1 MNIAQ
6 VPYLLLADL
15 VVLLHVA
22 FVVFAVMGGLLAVRW
37 HGFVWV
43 HLPAV
48 TWAAVVEF
56 FGWVC
61 PLTPLENW
69 LRRRGGTSGYSS
81 DFITHYVLPALYP
94 NGLTREVQIVLGAFV
109 VLINLLI
116 YGWVF
121 VHKRKPGA
129 FKAKPWV

>member
-1 MNIAQ
+1 MNTAQ
-6 VPYLLLADL
+6 VPYALLADL

-37 HGFVWV
+37 QGFIWV
-43 HLPAV
+43 HLPAL

-69 LRRRGGTSGYSS
+69 LRRKGGMGSYSS
-81 DFITHYVLPALYP
+81 GFITHYILPALYP
-94 NGLTREVQIVLGAFV
+94 EGLTREVQIVLGAFV

-121 VHKRKPGA
+121 RSR
-129 FKAKPWV
+129 AKSTNF